1 MKMIKKSIKKDT
13 NKIKKNSIIMEYQ
26 KNTNVSKTSQEN
38 NSKQLHMAMIKK
50 YLKKGIYPQEKYKKL
65 LII

>member
-1 MKMIKKSIKKDT
+1 
-13 NKIKKNSIIMEYQ
+13 MEYQ

-38 NSKQLHMAMIKK
+38 NSKQFHMGMIKK